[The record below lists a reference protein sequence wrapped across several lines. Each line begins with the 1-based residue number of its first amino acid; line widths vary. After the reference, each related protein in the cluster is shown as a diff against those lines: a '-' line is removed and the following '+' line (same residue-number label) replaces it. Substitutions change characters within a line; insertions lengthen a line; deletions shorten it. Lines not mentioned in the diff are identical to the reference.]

1 MIAILMYMKD
11 EDKNKFMPFYDSM
24 PIKIRDFLIRKRKP
38 FLKRDEKIG
47 DWDITYITLPL
58 SYGDKKSDYKRWHD
72 IIENSLDILDK
83 QGITG
88 AVLPEDDIFF
98 SPVPVFRGRV
108 VNALLTFETSKKAI
122 EKKNISLAKAEFTV
136 VDGDDELTLTALKSL
151 SENVNHLSIL
161 TDRESFFDDIK
172 EEAESERG
180 LIITTF
186 ASPKNQILKDSDV
199 LVNCSSDMENQ
210 DYYYKRNSIY
220 IDLAK
225 NTAKSLRIARK
236 REDMLIIDGI
246 GLNTDK
252 GFFKSKLYEALLYDN
267 NKVFRK
273 YFDEYKNFYDA
284 YDILKENNTSLSSLY
299 FIDKFIL

>member
-1 MIAILMYMKD
+1 MVFAKTDIGKL
-11 EDKNKFMPFYDSM
+11 
-24 PIKIRDFLIRKRKP
+24 R
-38 FLKRDEKIG
+38 EK
-47 DWDITYITLPL
+47 
-58 SYGDKKSDYKRWHD
+58 
-72 IIENSLDILDK
+72 
-83 QGITG
+83 
-88 AVLPEDDIFF
+88 
-98 SPVPVFRGRV
+98 
-108 VNALLTFETSKKAI
+108 
-122 EKKNISLAKAEFTV
+122 
-136 VDGDDELTLTALKSL
+136 
-151 SENVNHLSIL
+151 
-161 TDRESFFDDIK
+161 
-172 EEAESERG
+172 
-180 LIITTF
+180 
-186 ASPKNQILKDSDV
+186 
-199 LVNCSSDMENQ
+199 NQ

-299 FIDKFIL
+299 FIDKFIV